1 MADVI
6 PFKSSR
12 ADLDPPLPSSIPD
25 HAGNGAGD
33 ALVAIGHEID
43 RTASDPVLIR
53 WAYGLLGNLW
63 EKGVKVWP
71 LEPEDLAG

>member
-1 MADVI
+1 MQYVG
-6 PFKSSR
+6 KSCMFSR
-12 ADLDPPLPSSIPD
+12 
-25 HAGNGAGD
+25 
-33 ALVAIGHEID
+33 V

-63 EKGVKVWP
+63 EKGFKVVP